1 MYRSFEEAAVR
12 FDTAQIPN
20 SREVLELC
28 NPLSD
33 GDVHYLLHKSAE
45 NIYELSKP
53 ERVRLMHAMLRRRY
67 EAWKDAYNKE
77 MVVYNETLAEL
88 RRHDL
93 DQQIGVLSKM
103 KVVGMTIS
111 GASIYRDT

>member
-1 MYRSFEEAAVR
+1 MDRLAALKPKHVLVEEAG
-12 FDTAQIPN
+12 
-20 SREVLELC
+20 EVLELC

-45 NIYELSKP
+45 NMYELSKP

>member
-12 FDTAQIPN
+12 FDTSQIPN
-20 SREVLELC
+20 SRDVFELF

-33 GDVHYLLHKSAE
+33 GDVHYLLHKSAK
-45 NIYELSKP
+45 NIYDLSTP

-67 EAWKDAYNKE
+67 DAWEDAYNKE

-93 DQQIGVLSKM
+93 EQQIRVLSKM

-111 GASIYRDT
+111 GASIYRET